1 MRTGEEGRESG
12 EQDKMIEMRE
22 DFKGKKDNSYGRK
35 SAVTLER
42 ESKKYK
48 DNYKYK

>member
-22 DFKGKKDNSYGRK
+22 DFKGKKIILMVGSQR
-35 SAVTLER
+35 
-42 ESKKYK
+42 
-48 DNYKYK
+48 

>member
-12 EQDKMIEMRE
+12 EQDK
-22 DFKGKKDNSYGRK
+22 KGHRRK
-35 SAVTLER
+35 STVTLER